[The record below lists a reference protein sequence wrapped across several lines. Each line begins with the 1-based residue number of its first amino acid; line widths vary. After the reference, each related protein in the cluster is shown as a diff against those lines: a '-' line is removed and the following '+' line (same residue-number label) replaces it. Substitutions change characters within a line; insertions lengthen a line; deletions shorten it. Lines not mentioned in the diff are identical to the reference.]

1 MPDALA
7 EKVLCILAKV
17 KRIPRER
24 ISIDSPLQDLG
35 LDSLDIILLLS
46 ELEDQFKI
54 NIPDDKA
61 RSIRSVRDVVEGV
74 RILSGNAS
82 MNSPAASD

>member
-7 EKVLCILAKV
+7 EKVLGILAKV

-74 RILSGNAS
+74 QILSGSAP
-82 MNSPAASD
+82 MNSAATSD